1 MERLQRL
8 LQSEPLNKIPAKD
21 PENIRFLTFN
31 INGSKTLFK
40 YHPWNSLQNSYD
52 DFLACLDA
60 DIVSLQELKVQLDSL
75 NLLGLLKNYRAF
87 ISVPKSKK
95 GYSGVVL
102 YVRRPRHD
110 DTNGMKQYL
119 TVVKAEEG
127 MTGRLPSGNSGVS
140 TKSPYS
146 PYFMLPDSIGG
157 YLDGEEMEEMGIN
170 EQYLELLD
178 SEGRCVVVEL
188 ANNLVVFS
196 LYCPANSMG
205 TEDGERFRLL
215 FLEVLLRRCQ
225 KLKKLGKD
233 VVIMGDINVSMDLID
248 NAEGIN
254 VGIKQKKVVNN
265 LGDGLFAFEQAN
277 MNECLEFRTSAPQRT
292 LLNKYT
298 YPTLDSAPLLPTHFL
313 YDTNRIVQKRR
324 LAMYSVWN
332 TMTNARQSN
341 YGSRIDL
348 ILVSCSKIAHNL
360 VKADILPYLYGSD
373 HCPVF
378 TDVNTSYQEE
388 RTIAD
393 TAILPFEA
401 KTFYKLVVH
410 RDISSMFGAIK
421 NNARSLDLDLNPDS
435 NSDQKTSVEPFLS
448 LAEDVTSDPNAKPES
463 KRRKIAYSS
472 RKRPDSQQLI
482 KSFFFTP
489 KASEAKSSSEPPKS
503 TATAAQSMPGSVKLR
518 SIADFAS
525 LVYNDPPKC
534 RHGED
539 CCLKTSL
546 TKESKGKKFW
556 CCARTS
562 KGNSGTLGEHRCDYF
577 EWAKVNKK
585 KS

>member
-60 DIVSLQELKVQLDSL
+60 DIISLQELKVQLDSL

-127 MTGRLPSGNSGVS
+127 MTGRLPSGISGTS
-140 TKSPYS
+140 AKSPYS

-157 YLDGEEMEEMGIN
+157 YLDAEEMEEMGIN
-170 EQYLELLD
+170 EQYLESLD

-205 TEDGERFRLL
+205 TEDGERFRLM
-215 FLEVLLRRCQ
+215 FLDVLLRRCQ

-277 MNECLEFRTSAPQRT
+277 MNECLKFRTSAPQRT

-298 YPTLDSAPLLPTHFL
+298 YPTLDTASLLPTQFL
-313 YDTNRIVQKRR
+313 YDTTRIVQKRR
-324 LAMYSVWN
+324 LTMYSVWN

-378 TDVNTSYQEE
+378 TDINTSYQEE
-388 RTIAD
+388 RSVAD

-448 LAEDVTSDPNAKPES
+448 LAEDVTSDPNARPES

-489 KASEAKSSSEPPKS
+489 KASETKSSSEAPKS
-503 TATAAQSMPGSVKLR
+503 TATAAQSVPGSVKLR

-525 LVYNDPPKC
+525 FVYNDPPKC

-585 KS
+585 S